1 MQEISRAFSEP
12 LKKAQFTLCVQG
24 GGLCLLEK
32 SLQSLNMERRG
43 YLQIIG
49 EISMPK
55 NVWWNI
61 PYELKGMGMV
71 SILMGVEVDE

>member
-1 MQEISRAFSEP
+1 
-12 LKKAQFTLCVQG
+12 
-24 GGLCLLEK
+24 
-32 SLQSLNMERRG
+32 MERRR

-61 PYELKGMGMV
+61 PYGLKGMGMV

>member
-1 MQEISRAFSEP
+1 
-12 LKKAQFTLCVQG
+12 
-24 GGLCLLEK
+24 
-32 SLQSLNMERRG
+32 MERRG

-61 PYELKGMGMV
+61 PYEFKGMGMV